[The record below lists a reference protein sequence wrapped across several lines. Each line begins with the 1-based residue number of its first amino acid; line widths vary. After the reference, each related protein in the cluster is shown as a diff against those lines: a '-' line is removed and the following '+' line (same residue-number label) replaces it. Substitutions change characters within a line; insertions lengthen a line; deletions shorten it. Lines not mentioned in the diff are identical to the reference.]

1 MTLPADISTTA
12 TTGILDAVA
21 TVVENLP
28 RADNGQQPH
37 PAYQG
42 AVDALNRHAAT
53 LTAAI
58 ENLSLAVPN
67 GYPGPIL

>member
-1 MTLPADISTTA
+1 MTLPAAIATTA

-28 RADNGQQPH
+28 RADNGSQPH
-37 PAYQG
+37 AAYQP
-42 AVDALNRHAAT
+42 AVDALERHAAT

-58 ENLSLAVPN
+58 ENLSLTVPH